1 LQHDYEKERQYLSAS
16 SYFSHYK
23 NNGSKSTINKTK
35 ILNPKPAGSNS
46 YQNTNHQK
54 QQAATRQLG
63 NSPGSRVGQQTSVGL
78 GVVGGVASPG
88 SSRPATA
95 VCRLG
100 GLVDSHAVPAA
111 NSPISS
117 HQGATPLQIGRRKAV
132 PL

>member
-35 ILNPKPAGSNS
+35 ILNPKPAGNNS

-78 GVVGGVASPG
+78 GAVSVPSVAW
-88 SSRPATA
+88 RLQAPADQQPPSA
-95 VCRLG
+95 VW
-100 GLVDSHAVPAA
+100 AV
-111 NSPISS
+111 
-117 HQGATPLQIGRRKAV
+117 
-132 PL
+132 